1 MAEVSLE
8 CGAVMETMKYIST
21 RGRTPPMGFQDA
33 VLTGLA
39 PDGGLLIPEKLPDV
53 STCLEDWAKLSYQD
67 ITFQILRLFTD
78 LPNDDLR
85 ELIDRSYEKFR
96 HPEIAPA
103 WPVGPVYILELFHGP
118 TLAFKDIALQF
129 LSNFF
134 EYILKRTGRRLNIL
148 GATSGDTGSA
158 AIHGVRGRER
168 INVFIMHPHK
178 RVAPL
183 QEKQMT
189 SVLDPNVF
197 NIAIEGTFDDCQRI
211 MKTIFNDLDFKER
224 YALGAVNSV
233 NWARVMVQIVYYFSA
248 GLYVM
253 TETDSNAVQYA
264 VPTGNFGDVLAGY
277 YARRMG
283 MPISRLILATNENDI
298 LARFFNTGEYS
309 LGKVVPTLSPSMDI
323 QVASNFERYLYYR
336 VGEDP
341 EKLTRLMNEF
351 AKTGRLRI
359 EPGADGKVDP
369 LFEAGVGATE
379 DTLAVIRRYW
389 EQYKY
394 LLDPHTAVGV
404 HVAKRYLSRTE
415 PTVCL
420 ATAHP
425 AKFSEAIRRA
435 TGRDD
440 LARHDILEKLK
451 DAPSRCAVL
460 PADVDAVKEFIRAHA
475 V

>member
-1 MAEVSLE
+1 
-8 CGAVMETMKYIST
+8 MKPMSYIST
-21 RGRTPPMGFQDA
+21 RGGTKPMGFQDA

-39 PDGGLLIPEKLPDV
+39 PDGGLLIPESIPDAKG
-53 STCLEDWAKLSYQD
+53 CLDDWANLSYQD
-67 ITFQILRLFTD
+67 VTFEILRLFVD

-85 ELIDRSYEKFR
+85 ELIDRSYATFR

-103 WPVGPVYILELFHGP
+103 WPVGPVYVLELFHGP

-129 LSNFF
+129 LGNFF
-134 EYILKRTGRRLNIL
+134 EYILKRRGQRLNIL

-158 AIHGVRGRER
+158 AIHSVRGRER
-168 INVFIMHPHK
+168 INIFIMHPHG

-197 NIAIEGTFDDCQRI
+197 NIAVEGTFDDCQRI
-211 MKTIFNDLDFKER
+211 MKAIFNDLDFKER

-253 TETDSNAVQYA
+253 QETEAKAVQFA

-277 YARRMG
+277 YAWRMG
-283 MPISRLILATNENDI
+283 LPISRLILATNENDI

-323 QVASNFERYLYYR
+323 QVASNFERYLYYK
-336 VGEDP
+336 VGGDAG
-341 EKLTRLMNEF
+341 KLAALMKRF
-351 AKTGRLRI
+351 ASTGSLSV
-359 EPGADGKVDP
+359 PAGASGKVDEV
-369 LFEAGVGATE
+369 FVAGVGDTKS
-379 DTLAVIRRYW
+379 TLATIRKYY

-394 LLDPHTAVGV
+394 LMDPHTAVGV
-404 HVAKRYLSRTE
+404 SVAEHALSKTD
-415 PTVCL
+415 PTICL

-425 AKFSEAIRRA
+425 AKFSKAIRDA
-435 TGRDD
+435 TGKDVAHHEFLDR
-440 LARHDILEKLK
+440 LA
-451 DAPSRCAVL
+451 DAPTRCEVL
-460 PADVDAVKEFIRAHA
+460 PADEKVVKDFIKQH
-475 V
+475 VS